1 MKPKKIKLTKEDKQN
16 GIAEKHAYRGYE
28 IHIIDDDGTVE
39 EIKRYYAQ
47 EEIKWYYAQIVCSD
61 GTPLTDYSDDSSEP
75 DVVLESACDWLDH
88 RLDAPKE
95 ARKRLKECDTQTLLN
110 IFYSYATSAPAWAD
124 EVMEMVAEK
133 KKRAWLISQ
142 IADELLTED
151 ELIDEM
157 GV

>member
-1 MKPKKIKLTKEDKQN
+1 MKLTKEDKQN
-16 GIAEKHAYRGYE
+16 GITEKHAYRGYE
-28 IHIIDDDGTVE
+28 IHIIDDDGTV
-39 EIKRYYAQ
+39 

-75 DVVLESACDWLDH
+75 DVVLEAACDWLDH

-124 EVMEMVAEK
+124 EVMWMVAEK

-151 ELIDEM
+151 ELIEEM